1 MNLEFFDDLPEG
13 RAIVLLYGGSCDEVS
28 RLRLALRPLAEGVS
42 PRLALHELP
51 FVHAVGGCEL
61 TALVTPTDEGARQH
75 PSGAFELALDPEGW
89 LQAEELLAPFERA
102 PARPDVT
109 HFQHLNPKPG
119 LEVLYSTHRG
129 W

>member
-1 MNLEFFDDLPEG
+1 MNLELFDARPEG

-28 RLRLALRPLAEGVS
+28 RLRLALRTLAEGVS

-51 FVHAVGGCEL
+51 FVRAVNGCQL
-61 TALVTPTDEGARQH
+61 TALVTPTDVGARQH

-89 LQAEELLAPFERA
+89 LQAEELLEPFERA
-102 PARPDVT
+102 HERPHVT

-119 LEVLYSTHRG
+119 LEVLYSTHRA